1 MDKVNLPLFA
11 DVQVQLQKSDLLVN
25 PADVHGV
32 ICGLLCAGIKLD
44 DKAWLE
50 PFDQLI
56 NEGLG
61 IPDSL
66 QPMLATIYSSSLSS
80 LKDLT
85 LGFEL
90 LIPDMD
96 QPLEMRMEAVAEWVQ
111 GFLGGF
117 GMVHSAGSAA
127 SDDVKE
133 LISDFAS
140 IAQMEIELDEDDSDA
155 ENNEAEEAFYEVVE
169 YVRMGAIFCFNELGE
184 FNAEANP
191 TLH

>member
-1 MDKVNLPLFA
+1 MDKVKLPLFA
-11 DVQVQLQKSDLLVN
+11 DVNEQLQQSDLLVN

-32 ICGLLCAGIKLD
+32 ICGLLCGGVKLD
-44 DKAWLE
+44 SKAWLE

-66 QPMLATIYSSSLSS
+66 DAILADVYSGSEAA
-80 LKDLT
+80 LKDMT

-90 LIPDMD
+90 LLPDMD
-96 QPLEMRMEAVAEWVQ
+96 QPLENRMEALAEWVQ

-117 GMVHSAGSAA
+117 GMVHSVSTVA

-133 LISDFAS
+133 LIADFAS
-140 IAQMEIELDEDDSDA
+140 ISQMDIETDDDS
-155 ENNEAEEAFYEVVE
+155 NEAEESFYEIVE
-169 YVRMGAIFCFNELGE
+169 YVRMGATYCFNELGDGGG
-184 FNAEANP
+184 EAQAMP
-191 TLH
+191 ILH